1 MWLHQEITNTKAKGA
16 RFNEIKDAN
25 LSGGSRSAVKELDK
39 LYNRSCAKRETI
51 KHIDIFRT

>member
-1 MWLHQEITNTKAKGA
+1 MLHQRITNTKAKGA

-25 LSGGSRSAVKELDK
+25 LSGGRRSAVKEIDK
-39 LYNRSCAKRETI
+39 LYNKDIAQKETI